1 MNDLHDI
8 DRRLRALPLREP
20 APELDAAVHAQRE
33 ASDALLARRLR
44 TLPLAAPSAGLDRR
58 IHAARRRA
66 EHPAW
71 RGHLLAAAGLLA
83 ALGLTWLGVALRQAE
98 AGPQTDTAGPVAGT
112 GTHPGGAR
120 PVPWVHMVGQRR
132 IDQAPQLQ
140 PHAEGLLERR
150 GELRLRTIDMIDPRT
165 GDRVRIEIPE
175 YLERQR
181 VLDTF

>member
-20 APELDAAVHAQRE
+20 TPALDLAVHVQRE
-33 ASDALLARRLR
+33 HSDTLLARRLR
-44 TLPLAAPSAGLDRR
+44 ALPLAAPSTGLDRR
-58 IHAARRRA
+58 IHAARHRA

-71 RGHLLAAAGLLA
+71 RGRLLAAAGLLCA
-83 ALGLTWLGVALRQAE
+83 GGLTWLGVALRQVE
-98 AGPQTDTAGPVAGT
+98 AGPQPGAAPPVAGAST
-112 GTHPGGAR
+112 RDGDDR
-120 PVPWVHMVGQRR
+120 PTPWVHMVGQRR
-132 IDQAPQLQ
+132 IDQTPQIQ

-175 YLERQR
+175 YHERQR
-181 VLDTF
+181 VLDTY